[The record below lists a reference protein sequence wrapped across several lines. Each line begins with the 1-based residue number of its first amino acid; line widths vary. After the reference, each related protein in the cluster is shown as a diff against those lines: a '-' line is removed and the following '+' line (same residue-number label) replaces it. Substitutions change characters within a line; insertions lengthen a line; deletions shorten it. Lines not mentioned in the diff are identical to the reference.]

1 MTKNRFLFALIMM
14 MFSSNVIL
22 NAYEVLT
29 HTSGNGNG
37 NNQVVV
43 VPPQVTYDDNLN
55 ELTVFFGTTSTIDI
69 EYTDPNGTP
78 YYYVQGEFHVDYTST
93 TYTNL
98 PSGYYTITIH
108 SVYGYTYT
116 GNFTVN

>member
-1 MTKNRFLFALIMM
+1 MNKKRFLFALIMM
-14 MFSSNVIL
+14 TLSSNVVL
-22 NAYEVLT
+22 NAYEVAT
-29 HTSGNGNG
+29 HTSVGGNG

-43 VPPQVTYDDNLN
+43 VPPQVTYDDGLN

-69 EYTDPNGTP
+69 EYIDPSGTP
-78 YYYVQGEFHVDYTST
+78 YYFVQGEYHVDYST
-93 TYTNL
+93 TTYYNL
-98 PSGYYTITIH
+98 PAGYYTITIH